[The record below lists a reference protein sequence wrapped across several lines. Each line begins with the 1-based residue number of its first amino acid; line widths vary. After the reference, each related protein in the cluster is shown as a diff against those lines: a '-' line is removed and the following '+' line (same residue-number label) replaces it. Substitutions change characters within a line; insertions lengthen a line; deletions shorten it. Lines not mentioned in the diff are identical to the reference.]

1 MDGPDD
7 GPDDADALD
16 GDGEGPGPASRVSGS
31 IQPNLMPA
39 ERARTPRPRSFRT
52 LRPSSVR
59 AKSARSLL
67 AAGVVMAICGWRRR
81 SAASVPDYA
90 RPMRRDPE
98 AVGREAANL
107 LADCSS
113 PFAEGVLR
121 PAMRPSAADA
131 RVAVSDVSEHIRRE
145 APNKFFAQ
153 MFAEACF
160 FAHR

>member
-1 MDGPDD
+1 MDGPE
-7 GPDDADALD
+7 DADALD

-39 ERARTPRPRSFRT
+39 ELARTLRPRSFRT

-59 AKSARSLL
+59 AMSARSLL
-67 AAGVVMAICGWRRR
+67 AAGVVMAICGWR

-98 AVGREAANL
+98 AVGREAASL
-107 LADCSS
+107 LTDCSSPFS

-121 PAMRPSAADA
+121 PAMRPSAAERRRLARRRLGA
-131 RVAVSDVSEHIRRE
+131 RVAVSEHIRRE
-145 APNKFFAQ
+145 RTNFCPNV
-153 MFAEACF
+153 C
-160 FAHR
+160 

>member
-1 MDGPDD
+1 MDG

-39 ERARTPRPRSFRT
+39 AMPAERARTLRPRSFRT

-67 AAGVVMAICGWRRR
+67 AAGVVMAICGWR

-113 PFAEGVLR
+113 PFTEGVLR

-131 RVAVSDVSEHIRRE
+131 RVAVSERASPSRSTCGAKRRT
-145 APNKFFAQ
+145 NFCQ
-153 MFAEACF
+153 NVC
-160 FAHR
+160 